1 MPRLNTR
8 ITDEQKE
15 QLNNIQNQLGYKTQ
29 ADFLLASAKALYD
42 LNYVE
47 NETTILND
55 YVIKAIDSAVQQS
68 ELRIGNRFAKL
79 MNELIIQNAVLIKI
93 LSEENFLTDIEVK
106 EIRKSAMELLSETQT
121 VIKYKE
127 I

>member
-15 QLNNIQNQLGYKTQ
+15 QLNNIQNQLGYRTQ